1 MEEIVRHPRLLP
13 AGDETQLEV
22 ALDALRTAV
31 LAELVTLL
39 PAAWRQYNKTR
50 LAAHAV
56 FGGALARLKRSHRGS
71 EWTEVL
77 RRMDVSESYA
87 RRLRRL
93 AELCDAHPAF
103 VRVTR
108 FVWSR
113 FRDKCAAIKAAL
125 DGLRRDSPDVYAAV
139 WMA

>member
-1 MEEIVRHPRLLP
+1 MRHPRLLP

-56 FGGALARLKRSHRGS
+56 LGGRWRGS
-71 EWTEVL
+71 SGRTAAASGPRCCAAWMCR
-77 RRMDVSESYA
+77 RRMRVGCAGWRS
-87 RRLRRL
+87 
-93 AELCDAHPAF
+93 C
-103 VRVTR
+103 VTR
-108 FVWSR
+108 TPRLCASR
-113 FRDKCAAIKAAL
+113 ASCGAASATSVL